1 MFSIYFLLGLYAN
14 LANPKIVIY
23 FSSVFSL
30 ALSSTAGMNLK
41 PQLAVI
47 IPIQTLLVFSLLKIM
62 SIPKIKVI
70 YQKSGSYIDILSG
83 SFFLLFALFLW
94 IDVFK
99 ML

>member
-14 LANPKIVIY
+14 LANPKIVIH

-30 ALSSTAGMNLK
+30 ALRSTAGMNLK

-70 YQKSGSYIDILSG
+70 YQKSGSYLDILSG

>member
-23 FSSVFSL
+23 FSSVFLL
-30 ALSSTAGMNLK
+30 ALCSTAGMNLK

-62 SIPKIKVI
+62 SIPKIKGI
-70 YQKSGSYIDILSG
+70 YKKSGSYIDILSG

>member
-62 SIPKIKVI
+62 FIPKIKGI